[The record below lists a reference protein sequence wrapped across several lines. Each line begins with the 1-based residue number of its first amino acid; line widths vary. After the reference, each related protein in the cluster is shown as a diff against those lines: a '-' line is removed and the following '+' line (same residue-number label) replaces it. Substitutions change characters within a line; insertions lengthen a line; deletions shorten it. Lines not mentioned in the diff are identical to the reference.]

1 MFSSQWKPR
10 SEVNDEEIELNK
22 REGGKSGARKR
33 RQSLRIRD
41 LDLTGVIT
49 VLNGSWHKS
58 RNKESPV
65 IPLTNIEGGKRE
77 ASQNAATSRKMV
89 EAEMDLV
96 APVDSRFPNGGSS
109 GHPEVQWWISNLC
122 DSTSTVRPIQDN
134 IMDVNEPPEASKA
147 IAEGDI
153 PAMNVKMESD
163 SEKFEQNRPRLITYK
178 LRRMELTPSEK
189 RKTMT
194 QKTLEAEEEH
204 ITDPVPP
211 PETVSDLRDIENG
224 AGKNGDNS
232 DPVPH

>member
-1 MFSSQWKPR
+1 
-10 SEVNDEEIELNK
+10 
-22 REGGKSGARKR
+22 
-33 RQSLRIRD
+33 
-41 LDLTGVIT
+41 
-49 VLNGSWHKS
+49 
-58 RNKESPV
+58 
-65 IPLTNIEGGKRE
+65 
-77 ASQNAATSRKMV
+77 
-89 EAEMDLV
+89 
-96 APVDSRFPNGGSS
+96 
-109 GHPEVQWWISNLC
+109 
-122 DSTSTVRPIQDN
+122 
-134 IMDVNEPPEASKA
+134 MDVNEPPEASKA